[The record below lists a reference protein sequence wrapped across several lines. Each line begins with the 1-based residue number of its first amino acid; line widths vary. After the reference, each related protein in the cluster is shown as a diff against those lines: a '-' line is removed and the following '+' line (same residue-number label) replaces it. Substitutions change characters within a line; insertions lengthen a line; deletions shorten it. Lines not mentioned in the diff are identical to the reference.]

1 MTEQYTDDEVRE
13 AAQLGNILKAA
24 STLWAGREVEE
35 MGKAIDKLVW
45 SASRYL
51 EAKKEEQLEKLV
63 RERAKLL
70 NVTLERSEKYH
81 SEMEKLNQ
89 IKE

>member
-1 MTEQYTDDEVRE
+1 MTEQYTDEEVKE
-13 AAQLGNILKAA
+13 AAQLGGILKVV
-24 STLWAGREVEE
+24 STLWAGREVEDIS
-35 MGKAIDKLVW
+35 KAIDKLVW
-45 SASRYL
+45 ASSRYL

-70 NVTLERSEKYH
+70 NVILERSEKYH